1 MNGIPKLTQM
11 SQITHTDTADWTQ
24 KRDIFCPPQR
34 ALDILFHSLKYE

>member
-24 KRDIFCPPQR
+24 KKRHFLSSSTDIGHFIPF
-34 ALDILFHSLKYE
+34 IEV